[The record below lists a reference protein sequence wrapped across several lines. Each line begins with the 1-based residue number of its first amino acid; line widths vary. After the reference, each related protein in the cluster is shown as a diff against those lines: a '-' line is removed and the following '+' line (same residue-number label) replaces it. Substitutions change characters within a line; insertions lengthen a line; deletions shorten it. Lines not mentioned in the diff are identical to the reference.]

1 MRPAP
6 LNPAVCDTLY
16 RSGWT
21 KQQIAD
27 HFGVSEPAVRR
38 CLHKQGTPMRRRG
51 RVGGPAKPEQL
62 NAIIAQRRDGRTFQ
76 DIADELGITHQA
88 VQQMLAHHGHA
99 VPCP

>member
-27 HFGVSEPAVRR
+27 HFGVSERTVRK

-51 RVGGPAKPEQL
+51 RPAGPNKPEQL
-62 NAIIAQRRDGRTFQ
+62 NLIRARRQAGWTLKQ
-76 DIADELGITHQA
+76 IADELGITHQA
-88 VQQMLAHHGHA
+88 VWGMAARHA
-99 VPCP
+99 EASPCP